1 MSSNST
7 TNKGKSSSKSK
18 KTEKPI
24 IQQPK
29 LQLERINSTDNAKPT
44 TSTKYVSSITLNSSD
59 ESELLRSDDEGPIQK
74 INLMPDNME
83 QNAISHRPNEM
94 MAIMEIDEKDDSVII
109 TAPANQN
116 ISAEAEIMSLLRE
129 IKDSHCTKGDM
140 IDLKLS
146 LDTKFAAVDTE
157 LKAHKDKHND
167 LENRLLSLESK
178 MSSSNY
184 ERELSKQQQLKNNVN
199 IFGFPKTDGE
209 DLKET
214 ALTIFKAFGCN
225 FSKSDFDSVYRTNG
239 RTPKFSSIVVKF
251 KDFEKKQNVL
261 NSKKQIRL
269 KDVAEC
275 SESQQNIGIYINNHT
290 TPYFGRIMAAGRKA
304 AKEKIIHSCWIGSNS
319 CFIQLKENG
328 KPIAIRNVDTLDEI
342 VKKELATG
350 TKKRAR
356 SDDPSSPLENNPKKR
371 D

>member
-1 MSSNST
+1 MPANST
-7 TNKGKSSSKSK
+7 TNKGKLSTKPK

-29 LQLERINSTDNAKPT
+29 LQLHRINSTDSAKSS
-44 TSTKYVSSITLNSSD
+44 TSTKYVSSVTLNSSD

-74 INLMPDNME
+74 INLLPENLE
-83 QNAISHRPNEM
+83 QNAILPRTNDLIT
-94 MAIMEIDEKDDSVII
+94 IMETDEKDDSVPI
-109 TAPANQN
+109 TTPANQQ
-116 ISAEAEIMSLLRE
+116 ISAEAEIMSLLRD
-129 IKDSHCTKGDM
+129 IKDSHCTKGDLS
-140 IDLKLS
+140 DLKLS
-146 LDTKFAAVDTE
+146 LDSKFAAVNTE
-157 LKAHKDKHND
+157 LNAHKDKHND
-167 LENRLLSLESK
+167 LETRLLSLESK

-184 ERELSKQQQLKNNVN
+184 ERELSKQKQLKNHVN

-225 FSKSDFDSVYRTNG
+225 ISKSDFDSVYRTNG
-239 RTPKFSSIVVKF
+239 RAPKFSSIVVKF
-251 KDFEKKQNVL
+251 KDFEKKLNVL

-304 AKEKIIHSCWIGSNS
+304 AKEKIIHSCWMVANS
-319 CFIQLKENG
+319 CLIQLKENG
-328 KPIAIRNVDTLDEI
+328 KPIAIRNVETLDEI
-342 VKKELATG
+342 VKKELAAG
-350 TKKRAR
+350 TRKRAR
-356 SDDPSSPLENNPKKR
+356 SDDPSSPVENNSKK
-371 D
+371 

>member
-1 MSSNST
+1 MPANST
-7 TNKGKSSSKSK
+7 RNKGKPSTKPMK
-18 KTEKPI
+18 PEKPI
-24 IQQPK
+24 IREPK
-29 LQLERINSTDNAKPT
+29 LQLQRMNSTDSAKSS
-44 TSTKYVSSITLNSSD
+44 TSTIYVSSVTLNSSD
-59 ESELLRSDDEGPIQK
+59 ESELLRSDDEGPTQK
-74 INLMPDNME
+74 INLLPDNLE
-83 QNAISHRPNEM
+83 QNIISPRANDM
-94 MAIMEIDEKDDSVII
+94 IVIMETDEKDDSMLI
-109 TAPANQN
+109 TAPANQK

-129 IKDSHCTKGDM
+129 IKDSHCTKS
-140 IDLKLS
+140 DLSDFKLS
-146 LDTKFAAVDTE
+146 LDSKFAAVDTE
-157 LKAHKDKHND
+157 LKTHKDKHNE
-167 LENRLLSLESK
+167 LETRVLSLESK

-225 FSKSDFDSVYRTNG
+225 ILKSDFDSVYRTNA

-251 KDFEKKQNVL
+251 KDFEKKLHVL

-304 AKEKIIHSCWIGSNS
+304 AKEKIIHSCWIGANS
-319 CFIQLKENG
+319 CLIQLKENG
-328 KPIAIRNVDTLDEI
+328 DPIAIRNVETLDEI

-350 TKKRAR
+350 TRKRAR
-356 SDDPSSPLENNPKKR
+356 SDDPSSPLENNSKK
-371 D
+371 